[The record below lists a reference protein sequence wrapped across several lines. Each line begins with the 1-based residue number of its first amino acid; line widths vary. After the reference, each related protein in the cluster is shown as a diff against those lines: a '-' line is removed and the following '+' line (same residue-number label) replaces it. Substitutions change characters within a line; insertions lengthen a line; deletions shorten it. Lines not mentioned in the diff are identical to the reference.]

1 MALLLERSC
10 WVGPLAW
17 RAVTSNLQTRFPPTC
32 LPWTLGIRR
41 LTPPNGDSF
50 RGVVVS
56 FSADLANGAL
66 QRALGGAKLTLSF
79 VDYPDNV
86 VAIGTDK
93 WLGEVSYPFAVAAD
107 VVGDG

>member
-1 MALLLERSC
+1 M
-10 WVGPLAW
+10 
-17 RAVTSNLQTRFPPTC
+17 RFPPTC

-41 LTPPNGDSF
+41 LTPPNGDSS

-66 QRALGGAKLTLSF
+66 QRALGGAKLALSF
-79 VDYPDNV
+79 VDYPGNV

-93 WLGEVSYPFAVAAD
+93 RLGKAGYPFAIAAD